1 MKPRTSQT
9 AEVSGRADS
18 PAADLS
24 WTRRDFPILNR
35 QVNGKPLI
43 FLDSAASSQKPRQ
56 MVEAMSDYYYNHHAN
71 VHRGAYLLS
80 TEATGMYCAAREKVA
95 RFLNAPDSDSVVFV
109 RNTTEAINLIAY
121 SWGRANLQAGDE
133 IIVSIAEHHANLVP
147 WHQLAAE
154 RGVVLRA
161 VPLTAEHRFDL
172 AAFRELLSERTKL
185 VSTFHMSNVLG
196 TINPLSQIAALT
208 HEAGALLLA
217 DGAQAAPHLPV
228 DVQQLGVD
236 FYAISGHKM
245 CGPTGIGAL
254 WVRKEILQQM
264 PPFLGGGEM
273 IRKVSIDDS
282 SFADIPAR
290 FEAGTPAIAEAIGLG
305 AAVDY
310 LTEIGMQRIAEHGR
324 HLLHYTLDR
333 LRPLE
338 GITLYGPEGADRG
351 GIISFNVEGAH
362 PHDVASV
369 LDSEGIAVRAGRHC
383 AHPLLADLGVTASVR
398 ASFYFY
404 NTESEVDRFVA
415 ELTRIRDFF
424 APPA

>member
-1 MKPRTSQT
+1 
-9 AEVSGRADS
+9 
-18 PAADLS
+18 
-24 WTRRDFPILNR
+24 
-35 QVNGKPLI
+35 
-43 FLDSAASSQKPRQ
+43 
-56 MVEAMSDYYYNHHAN
+56 
-71 VHRGAYLLS
+71 
-80 TEATGMYCAAREKVA
+80 
-95 RFLNAPDSDSVVFV
+95 
-109 RNTTEAINLIAY
+109 
-121 SWGRANLQAGDE
+121 
-133 IIVSIAEHHANLVP
+133 
-147 WHQLAAE
+147 
-154 RGVVLRA
+154 
-161 VPLTAEHRFDL
+161 
-172 AAFRELLSERTKL
+172 
-185 VSTFHMSNVLG
+185 
-196 TINPLSQIAALT
+196 
-208 HEAGALLLA
+208 
-217 DGAQAAPHLPV
+217 
-228 DVQQLGVD
+228 
-236 FYAISGHKM
+236 
-245 CGPTGIGAL
+245 
-254 WVRKEILQQM
+254 M